1 METGKNRMEEQVL
14 EEKAENL
21 IAIGA
26 ATAANCIPC
35 FEHLYEKAITSGISV
50 AEIKRASDIAGQ
62 VKKGAHITITNS
74 TFIPPVRTD
83 ISHSLGLRGIRHS
96 FLESHLGCG
105 KQPRHPLSSHKDCP
119 TDHKAYPLR
128 PNSCRCQNGRHHEL

>member
-62 VKKGAHITITNS
+62 VKKGAHTAISNS
-74 TFIPPVRTD
+74 IDELTG
-83 ISHSLGLRGIRHS
+83 SK
-96 FLESHLGCG
+96 ESRDLPR
-105 KQPRHPLSSHKDCP
+105 KQTANK
-119 TDHKAYPLR
+119 
-128 PNSCRCQNGRHHEL
+128 SCCR